1 MTYWADFIAFDI
13 AHSQDTGKILNN
25 AILIPNDD
33 NNYKDYNVKLE
44 FKHLKELKKV

>member
-13 AHSQDTGKILNN
+13 AHSQGTGEILND

-33 NNYKDYNVKLE
+33 NDYLSADAQPFTQINQVI
-44 FKHLKELKKV
+44 

>member
-33 NNYKDYNVKLE
+33 NNYLSADTQPLTQINQVI
-44 FKHLKELKKV
+44 